1 MMSENELSEDGVTGH
16 TGSVSGQQRVAGKQP
31 AGADGRPGAAGG
43 LPAVVLALQKTTH
56 HTLHALSAALADL
69 SINAAEINA
78 LANLGDG
85 GIVSV
90 RQLSDRTGTRAST
103 LTGVLDR
110 LENRGYLTREL
121 DPADRRSFRL
131 PLTEAGQ
138 AVADRVLAAVANLER
153 EALGRLSATQLAGYH
168 AVITALQEAC

>member
-1 MMSENELSEDGVTGH
+1 MISGNEVTGNEV
-16 TGSVSGQQRVAGKQP
+16 TGSGSGL
-31 AGADGRPGAAGG
+31 PGATGG
-43 LPAVVLALQKTTH
+43 LPGVVLALQKTTH
-56 HTLHALSAALADL
+56 HTLQALSAALADL
-69 SINAAEINA
+69 SLNAAEINA

-85 GIVSV
+85 GTVNV

-138 AVADRVLAAVANLER
+138 AVAGRVLAAVADLER
-153 EALGRLSATQLAGYH
+153 GALGRLSVTQLAGYH